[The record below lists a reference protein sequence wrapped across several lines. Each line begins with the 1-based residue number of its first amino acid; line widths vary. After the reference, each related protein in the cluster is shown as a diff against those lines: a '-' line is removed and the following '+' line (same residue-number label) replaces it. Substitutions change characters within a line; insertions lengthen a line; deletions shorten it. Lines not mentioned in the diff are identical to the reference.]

1 MNTAAEYLQNGGTAA
16 AHGSIDHI
24 GPNPLV
30 QGRLTNLRCGP
41 AFLATRRC
49 GARAPQNA
57 KFRILKRGRAG
68 LDSAEKW
75 QAQWG

>member
-57 KFRILKRGRAG
+57 VGFGRGGRHNG
-68 LDSAEKW
+68 VEMVCV
-75 QAQWG
+75 GGG